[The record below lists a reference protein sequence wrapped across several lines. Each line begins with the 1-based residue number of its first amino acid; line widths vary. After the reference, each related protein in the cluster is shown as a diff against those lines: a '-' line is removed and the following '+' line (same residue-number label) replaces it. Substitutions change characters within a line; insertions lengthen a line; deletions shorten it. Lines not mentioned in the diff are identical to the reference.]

1 MDNSAKAESILSEYK
16 KKSDEIIDKML
27 DVIVRASKKADKASY
42 KKILTQVDKEIA
54 SL

>member
-1 MDNSAKAESILSEYK
+1 MDNSAKAESILNDYK

-27 DVIVRASKKADKASY
+27 DVIVRAGKKADNASY
-42 KKILTQVDKEIA
+42 QKILNQVDKEIA

>member
-1 MDNSAKAESILSEYK
+1 MDNSAKGQIILDDYK

-27 DVIVRASKKADKASY
+27 DIIVRASKKADKTSY
-42 KKILTQVDKEIA
+42 QKILTQVDKEIA